1 MKINELSIIEL
12 KAYYDL
18 VNDRI
23 KDTDVDITINGQNE
37 EKFGLRSRLYILKQQ
52 LEKEVENKIN
62 EIEFE

>member
-18 VNDRI
+18 VNDKI
-23 KDTDVDITINGQNE
+23 KGADVDITINGGNE
-37 EKFGLRSRLYILKQQ
+37 EKFGLRSRLYILKQL
-52 LEKEVENKIN
+52 LEKEVENKIT

>member
-18 VNDRI
+18 VNNKI
-23 KDTDVDITINGQNE
+23 KDTDVDITINGGNK

-52 LEKEVENKIN
+52 LEKEVESKIN
-62 EIEFE
+62 EIEFK

>member
-1 MKINELSIIEL
+1 MKINELSIIGL

-18 VNDRI
+18 INDKI
-23 KDTDVDITINGQNE
+23 KDTDVDITINGENE

-52 LEKEVENKIN
+52 FEKEVENKIN

>member
-1 MKINELSIIEL
+1 MRINELSIIEL

-18 VNDRI
+18 VNDKI
-23 KDTDVDITINGQNE
+23 KGTDVDITINGENE

-52 LEKEVENKIN
+52 LEKEVENKID

>member
-18 VNDRI
+18 VNDKI
-23 KDTDVDITINGQNE
+23 KGTDVDITINGGNE
-37 EKFGLRSRLYILKQQ
+37 EKFRLRSRLYILKQQ

>member
-18 VNDRI
+18 VNDKI
-23 KDTDVDITINGQNE
+23 KGTDIDITINGENE

>member
-18 VNDRI
+18 INDKI
-23 KDTDVDITINGQNE
+23 KDTDVDITINGENE

-52 LEKEVENKIN
+52 FEKEVENKIN

>member
-18 VNDRI
+18 INDKI
-23 KDTDVDITINGQNE
+23 KDTDVDITINGGNE

-52 LEKEVENKIN
+52 FEN
-62 EIEFE
+62 EIDKRIKDIELE

>member
-18 VNDRI
+18 VNDKI
-23 KDTDVDITINGQNE
+23 KGTDVDITINGRNE

>member
-18 VNDRI
+18 VNDKI

-37 EKFGLRSRLYILKQQ
+37 EKFGLRLRLYILKQQ
-52 LEKEVENKIN
+52 IEKEVENKIN

>member
-18 VNDRI
+18 VNDKI
-23 KDTDVDITINGQNE
+23 KGTDVDIAINGGNE

>member
-1 MKINELSIIEL
+1 MKIHELSIIEL

-18 VNDRI
+18 VNDKI
-23 KDTDVDITINGQNE
+23 KGTDIDITINGENE

>member
-18 VNDRI
+18 VKDKI
-23 KDTDVDITINGQNE
+23 KETDVDITINGQNE
-37 EKFGLRSRLYILKQQ
+37 EKFGLRSSLYILKQQ

>member
-18 VNDRI
+18 INDKI
-23 KDTDVDITINGQNE
+23 KDTDVDITINGGNE

-52 LEKEVENKIN
+52 FEKEVENKIN
-62 EIEFE
+62 EIEFK

>member
-1 MKINELSIIEL
+1 MKISELSIIEL
-12 KAYYDL
+12 KAYYDFI
-18 VNDRI
+18 NDKI
-23 KDTDVDITINGQNE
+23 KDTDVDITINGENE

>member
-18 VNDRI
+18 VNDKI
-23 KDTDVDITINGQNE
+23 KDTDVDITINGEND